1 MVMDHIGRLE
11 KRAAST
17 AAAPYLQ
24 LRTGR
29 RPIRAHT
36 LLKNE
41 SKAYLP
47 EKPNPQQIKAGV
59 ETHSPMDVE
68 HEFGQGIG
76 EGTMYKGAAGKEK
89 KPISERALGGFVKA
103 RPYVVGGVK
112 TGLPAGLFA
121 KMLLPE
127 SPKGRVGT
135 VAKRIG
141 PMGAVLIGAG
151 LGVTNEALKAWAKK
165 RKKKTRL
172 AKQLLKTG
180 AGVFQVP
187 TAQYTIR
194 KVAAMATD
202 LRRRG
207 LGGVPRPP
215 FPTEDSKSYAEKQ
228 FNKAQKPG
236 AFTTGMTQPKHLI
249 KPGPSIGQLSSAPV
263 V

>member
-1 MVMDHIGRLE
+1 MTMDHIGRLE

-17 AAAPYLQ
+17 TAAPYLQ
-24 LRTGR
+24 LRSGR
-29 RPIRAHT
+29 RPIRVHT

-47 EKPNPQQIKAGV
+47 EKPDPRQLKAGV
-59 ETHSPMDVE
+59 ETHSPMDTE

-76 EGTMYKGAAGKEK
+76 EGTMYKGAAKDDTAR
-89 KPISERALGGFVKA
+89 ERALKGFVKA
-103 RPYVVGGVK
+103 RPYVVSGVK
-112 TGLPAGLFA
+112 AGLPAGLFT

-127 SPKGRVGT
+127 SPTGAVGK
-135 VAKRIG
+135 AMKRIG

-151 LGVTNEALKAWAKK
+151 LGVTNEALKAWAK
-165 RKKKTRL
+165 RHRRKTRL

-180 AGVFQVP
+180 AGTFEVP
-187 TAQYTIR
+187 PAQYTIR

-215 FPTEDSKSYAEKQ
+215 FPTEGSKSFAVKQ
-228 FNKAQKPG
+228 FNKSQKPG

-249 KPGPSIGQLSSAPV
+249 KPGPSIGQLSAAPV